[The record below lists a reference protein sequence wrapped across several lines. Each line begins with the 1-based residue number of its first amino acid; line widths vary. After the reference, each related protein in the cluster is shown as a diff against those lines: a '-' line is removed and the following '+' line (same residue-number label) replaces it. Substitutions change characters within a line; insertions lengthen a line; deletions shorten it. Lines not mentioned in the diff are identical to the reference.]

1 MAFLVTG
8 LTAYT
13 EQNEQQLVTASLFEA
28 RTQQLILSEGNVM
41 TGVKS
46 SQTVNRMDTDHGY
59 NKWIC
64 NINPN

>member
-28 RTQQLILSEGNVM
+28 RTQQLV
-41 TGVKS
+41 
-46 SQTVNRMDTDHGY
+46 
-59 NKWIC
+59 
-64 NINPN
+64 